1 MDAGLLVKL
10 FGRNQEWQGPCVV
23 VLDGDAAIQT
33 VGNDSIQGG
42 GAKVYAPRTISGR
55 VVADAA
61 CLLQDGS
68 ALVIVQQYKV
78 RQPTGEDIV
87 KQTLTVADPK
97 HVIAVEF
104 ADSAPAMLQAL
115 GLSTPAVR
123 GSGSHSGTVVRPRSV
138 S

>member
-1 MDAGLLVKL
+1 MDAGLLAKL

-23 VLDGDAAIQT
+23 ILDAEAAIQT
-33 VGNDSIQGG
+33 VGTDSIQGG
-42 GAKVYAPRTISGR
+42 GSKVYAPRTISGR
-55 VVADAA
+55 VLADAI

-68 ALVIVQQYKV
+68 ALVIVQHYKV

-97 HVIAVEF
+97 HVIAIEF
-104 ADSAPAMLQAL
+104 ADSASAVLQMMGLAVPAMR
-115 GLSTPAVR
+115 S
-123 GSGSHSGTVVRPRSV
+123 SGSHSGIISRPRPV